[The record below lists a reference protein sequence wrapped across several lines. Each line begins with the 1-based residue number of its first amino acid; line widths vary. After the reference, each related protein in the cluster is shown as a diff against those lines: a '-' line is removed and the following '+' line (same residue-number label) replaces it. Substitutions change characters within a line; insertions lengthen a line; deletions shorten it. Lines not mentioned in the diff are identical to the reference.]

1 MIELIMGGGFIVS
14 IVALIGIVTSH
25 RRDTD
30 KGISRVYERIDETR
44 ERSEEKYRTKDVC
57 REVTTQVRND
67 LTEIK
72 ADVKLLLRSNGVN
85 E

>member
-1 MIELIMGGGFIVS
+1 MIELIMGGGLIVS
-14 IVALIGIVTSH
+14 IVALIGIVASYKK
-25 RRDTD
+25 DTN
-30 KGISRVYERIDETR
+30 KTISRVYERIDETR

-72 ADVKLLLRSNGVN
+72 ADIKLLLRSNGVN